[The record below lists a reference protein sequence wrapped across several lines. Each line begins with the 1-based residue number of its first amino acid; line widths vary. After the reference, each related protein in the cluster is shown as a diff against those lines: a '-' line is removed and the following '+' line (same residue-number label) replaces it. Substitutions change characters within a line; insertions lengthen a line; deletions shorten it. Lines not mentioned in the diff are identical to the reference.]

1 MLNVSMMYDVYDVRI
16 ESMPY
21 RGARFW
27 CSNEHVPAQF
37 KHYLYTWGEFTHIN
51 DPWPAALSVVSPESF

>member
-37 KHYLYTWGEFTHIN
+37 KHYLYT
-51 DPWPAALSVVSPESF
+51 